1 MSAPASSLPEI
12 PSRPGLRTPQE
23 LILALLLTVEIAVF
37 CGLGKNFATLPNA
50 FQVVRLSVE
59 IGLLSLALTPVIVS
73 GGIDLSVGSLMGL
86 STVLFG
92 IMVQKAELPV
102 GLAVLC
108 TVVIGACAGALNGL
122 LIGALRLPPLIV
134 TLGTFSLFR
143 GLGEGL
149 GEWFNKDTDKLS
161 ELPAAFLKLGNE
173 DLFGAI
179 PLQLPIW
186 LIAIAGF
193 WVLLHRTTVGRALY
207 AIGLAPDG
215 ARHAGIPVA
224 RRLGLVYVL
233 SGATASVAAILHVAR
248 LGVAKADI
256 GTGFELIAI
265 TAVVLGGTSIF
276 GGRGTILGTVLGF
289 LAIAILRR
297 GLRLADLPSELAGI
311 LTGAAL
317 LTTITIERLTARS
330 VVRVRSD
337 EQEMVVKNSQVAFI
351 CAFILLGAII
361 VAGSNWLL
369 MRGRGRWKA
378 PRPHKASASPWP

>member
-193 WVLLHRTTVGRALY
+193 WVLLHRTTVGRASTRLDWR
-207 AIGLAPDG
+207 PTV
-215 ARHAGIPVA
+215 HATQA
-224 RRLGLVYVL
+224 FRW
-233 SGATASVAAILHVAR
+233 H
-248 LGVAKADI
+248 
-256 GTGFELIAI
+256 
-265 TAVVLGGTSIF
+265 
-276 GGRGTILGTVLGF
+276 
-289 LAIAILRR
+289 
-297 GLRLADLPSELAGI
+297 
-311 LTGAAL
+311 AAL
-317 LTTITIERLTARS
+317 AS
-330 VVRVRSD
+330 FMS
-337 EQEMVVKNSQVAFI
+337 
-351 CAFILLGAII
+351 CP
-361 VAGSNWLL
+361 
-369 MRGRGRWKA
+369 A
-378 PRPHKASASPWP
+378 PPPVWRQSCMSPGWASPRRILEQASN